1 MKTINKEVLKIVA
14 HKMMFDMD
22 EEQYDKLLNDFSLFL
37 KQLDMIAEVPNID
50 DVEPM
55 CFPFEI
61 TTSYLRE
68 DEVESPLNQEE
79 VLKNCKDVKDGQ
91 IKLPKV
97 VG

>member
-1 MKTINKEVLKIVA
+1 MKSINKEVLKIVA

-22 EEQYDKLLNDFSLFL
+22 EEQYDKLLDDFSMFL
-37 KQLDMIAEVPNID
+37 KQLDLISEVPNVD
-50 DVEPM
+50 EAEPM
-55 CFPFEI
+55 PFPFEI

-79 VLKNCKDVKDGQ
+79 VLKNCKDAKDGQ